1 MKTLLV
7 HNYYQQPGGE
17 DQVFATEAEL
27 LASAG
32 HQVERFTV
40 HNDQVHEMG
49 AFALTRAT
57 LWNSGA
63 HASMRER
70 VLALRP
76 DIVHVHNTFP
86 LLSPA
91 VLHAAHA
98 AGARVVQTLHNYRLV
113 CPAANLFR
121 GRKICQDCGTK
132 AVPWPAVL
140 HGCYRDSRIASA
152 GAASMLALHRL
163 LGTWSHQVDAYIAL
177 SEFAKRKLVELGLPA
192 RKLHV
197 KPNVLY
203 PDPGL
208 AGRKERYGLFVGR
221 LTEEK
226 GVHTLLAALRL
237 RSGGIPVRFVGS
249 GPLEGLVRREAER
262 SPGIVWLGPR
272 PHPEVLGLLGAA
284 RFTVVPSEWLE
295 PFGRVVLEAFACG
308 TPVVASRI
316 GALQDL
322 VSHRQTG
329 CLFAPGDAHD
339 LARQLDWIEQ
349 QPDEALEIA
358 KRARCAYEV
367 RHSVGANLERLER
380 IYAEALGMGEG
391 RGS

>member
-1 MKTLLV
+1 
-7 HNYYQQPGGE
+7 
-17 DQVFATEAEL
+17 
-27 LASAG
+27 
-32 HQVERFTV
+32 
-40 HNDQVHEMG
+40 MG
-49 AFALTRAT
+49 AFALARAT
-57 LWNSGA
+57 LWNTEA
-63 HASMRER
+63 HAAMRER

-76 DIVHVHNTFP
+76 DVVHVHNTFP

-91 VLHAAHA
+91 VLHAAHE

-121 GRKICQDCGTK
+121 LGKICQDCCTK
-132 AVPWPAVL
+132 AVPWPAVV
-140 HGCYRDSRIASA
+140 HGCYRGSRVASA
-152 GAASMLALHRL
+152 GAASMLTLHRL
-163 LGTWSHQVDAYIAL
+163 LGTWSHKVDAYIVL
-177 SEFAKRKLVELGLPA
+177 SEFARRKLVDLGLPA

-208 AGRKERYGLFVGR
+208 ADRKERYGLFVGR
-221 LTEEK
+221 LTDEK
-226 GVHTLLAALRL
+226 GVHTLLSALRL
-237 RSGGIPVRFVGS
+237 RSGSIPVRFVGS
-249 GPLEGLVRREAER
+249 GPLEGLVRREAEHN
-262 SPGIVWLGPR
+262 PGIVWLGPR
-272 PHPEVLGLLGAA
+272 SHPEVLGLLGAA

-316 GALQDL
+316 AALQDL

-329 CLFAPGDAHD
+329 CLFEPGDALD

-349 QPDEALEIA
+349 RPDDALEIA

-367 RHSVGANLERLER
+367 RHSVAANLERLEQ
-380 IYAEALGMGEG
+380 IYAEALGSGHG
-391 RGS
+391 RQGS